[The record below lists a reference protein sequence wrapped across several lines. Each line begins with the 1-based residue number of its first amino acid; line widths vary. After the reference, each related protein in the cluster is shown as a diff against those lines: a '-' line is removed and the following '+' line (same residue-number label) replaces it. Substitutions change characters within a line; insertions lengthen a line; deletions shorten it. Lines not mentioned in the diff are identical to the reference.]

1 MKLKKTLTVGF
12 ASWIA
17 IAVAPLASA
26 VPSEVTELRDMIA
39 QFRESQQE
47 LVQERRELAES
58 LRDLTPEEKRQA
70 IEDYK
75 AENAD
80 RIALHRAQS
89 EQIRELMKAARPDES
104 IAVMSTEEPT
114 EPTEP
119 TEPPEEPDQPPEE
132 PARPQIPDTVQ
143 SLIAEFQTARDALIQ
158 ERLDLLAEME
168 NATDEEKAAA
178 LAALR
183 EKNAEL
189 VESQKEMARQI
200 REAVQD
206 IREERRN
213 NG

>member
-1 MKLKKTLTVGF
+1 MKLKRTLTFGL

-17 IAVAPLASA
+17 LTVAPLASA
-26 VPSEVTELRDMIA
+26 VPSEVTELRDMID

-58 LRDLTPEEKRQA
+58 LRDLTPEERSQA

-75 AENAD
+75 AANAD

-104 IAVMSTEEPT
+104 VTVMSTEE
-114 EPTEP
+114 EP
-119 TEPPEEPDQPPEE
+119 TEPPQDPVEPPED
-132 PARPQIPDTVQ
+132 PDRPQIPDTVQ
-143 SLIAEFQTARDALIQ
+143 GLIAEFQTARDALIQ

-206 IREERRN
+206 VREERRN